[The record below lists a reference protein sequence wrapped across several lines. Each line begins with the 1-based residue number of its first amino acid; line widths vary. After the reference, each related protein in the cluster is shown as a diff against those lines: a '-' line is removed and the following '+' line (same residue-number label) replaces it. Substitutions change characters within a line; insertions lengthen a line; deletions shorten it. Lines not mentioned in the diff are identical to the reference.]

1 MHKNIT
7 FGMNVVHRM
16 NNALYLTIDTSM
28 YDTTESELYI
38 PCYQRQY
45 EETMDLTNRIEYINQ
60 FRKDQNRW
68 IIDNINKHM
77 LNSRLGIKNI
87 IIMGHHPITGY
98 KVKDDKCILTKLEQ
112 PFVEMWQSVLD
123 IVDPD
128 IRLHYLCADIHNYQH
143 SIIHFTT
150 HLTKPIHQYIVGTG
164 GTELDS
170 KVHLNCPNIMKD
182 DTLVYGIIEQ
192 RLQNGFLDCDC
203 SGERPRFEFIQTD
216 PMKAKGGKTKKNP
229 RTKRKKRQTFR
240 KRIKSKKFRRI

>member
-1 MHKNIT
+1 
-7 FGMNVVHRM
+7 
-16 NNALYLTIDTSM
+16 M

-45 EETMDLTNRIEYINQ
+45 EETIDLTKRKEYINQ
-60 FRKDQNRW
+60 FREDQNRW
-68 IIDNINKHM
+68 IINNINKHM
-77 LNSRLGIKNI
+77 VNTRFGIKNI

-123 IVDPD
+123 IISPD
-128 IRLHYLCADIHNYQH
+128 IRIHYLCADIHNYQH

-150 HLTKPIHQYIVGTG
+150 DLTKPIHQYIVGTG

-170 KVHLNCPNIMKD
+170 KDHLNCPNIMKD

-203 SGERPRFEFIQTD
+203 SGERPIFTFIPTIN
-216 PMKAKGGKTKKNP
+216 PMKAEGRKQKTKKN
-229 RTKRKKRQTFR
+229 KKRR
-240 KRIKSKKFRRI
+240 KTPSRKPSRKPRK